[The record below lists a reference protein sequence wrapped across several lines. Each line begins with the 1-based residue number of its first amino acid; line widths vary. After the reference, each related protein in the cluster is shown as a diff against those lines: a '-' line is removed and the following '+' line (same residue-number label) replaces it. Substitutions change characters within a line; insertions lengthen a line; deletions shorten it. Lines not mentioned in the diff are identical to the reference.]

1 MVSAGQRFFLKRRL
15 FPVSFRASFREV
27 RASGEG
33 CVLSWEAAEVGQADP
48 KRGTSPE
55 MVPSRQWPPG
65 R

>member
-1 MVSAGQRFFLKRRL
+1 MVLMRQRFFLKRRL

-33 CVLSWEAAEVGQADP
+33 CVHSAGRRERWGRQILNEAKALRCGFQTMA
-48 KRGTSPE
+48 
-55 MVPSRQWPPG
+55 PG